1 MLELR
6 NVNTF
11 YGNIQALRDV
21 NIRINE
27 GEIVTLIGANGAG
40 KSTTL
45 MTICGGTPPRS
56 GEVLFRG
63 HPIHTLRPNK
73 IVALGISQVPEGRLI
88 FPDLTCPSCSS
99 STTWAWSCPFRI
111 ASTSW
116 NTAPESPWARRRK
129 CARTPASSR
138 RILES
143 PTMLELRNVNTFY
156 GNIQALRDVNIRI
169 NEGEIVTL
177 IGANGAG
184 KSTTLMTICGGTP
197 PRSGEVLFRG
207 HPIHT
212 LRPNK
217 IVALGISQ
225 VPEGRLIFP
234 DLTVQENLDLGAF
247 LRNDKD
253 NIKKDLDYI
262 FDLFPILA
270 QRRAQTGGTLSG
282 GEQQMLAISRAI
294 MARPTLLLLDEPSLG
309 LAPIII
315 QQIFSIIEKINA
327 DGTTVFLVEQN
338 ANQALRIANRAYVME
353 NGRIVMEDSA
363 DKLLTDPAVQK
374 AYLGM

>member
-1 MLELR
+1 
-6 NVNTF
+6 
-11 YGNIQALRDV
+11 
-21 NIRINE
+21 
-27 GEIVTLIGANGAG
+27 
-40 KSTTL
+40 
-45 MTICGGTPPRS
+45 
-56 GEVLFRG
+56 
-63 HPIHTLRPNK
+63 
-73 IVALGISQVPEGRLI
+73 
-88 FPDLTCPSCSS
+88 
-99 STTWAWSCPFRI
+99 
-111 ASTSW
+111 
-116 NTAPESPWARRRK
+116 
-129 CARTPASSR
+129 
-138 RILES
+138 
-143 PTMLELRNVNTFY
+143 MLELRNVNTFY

-374 AYLGM
+374 AYLGIYCKYWGGEREPFSIMVPSPLPPLSLPRLSTLSNPCSRGCL